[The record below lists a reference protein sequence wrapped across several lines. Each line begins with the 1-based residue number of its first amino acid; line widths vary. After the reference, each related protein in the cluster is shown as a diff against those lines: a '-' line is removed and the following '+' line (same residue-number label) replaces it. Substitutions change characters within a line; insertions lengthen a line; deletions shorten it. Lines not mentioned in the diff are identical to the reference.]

1 MSEKAEVNTNTDDLE
16 VEANVTLKIEL
27 DIESLGSATGSMFDD
42 HLLPIREA
50 VTATLEKTRQAHQ
63 KAVKRL
69 EKLGDK
75 VSAGALAK
83 KKNGISGVKEF
94 QALADSYNKVN
105 GVRKSGTRYEVA
117 LSDAHVDVDNSVIR
131 GKLVVRDVI
140 EKKHYHGDSAYHDEI
155 VEMFVE
161 LKFTADMK
169 MAAKDIEDTAKSLE
183 EAQEH
188 DRAVTHLVA
197 QRHKVVE
204 RTKRLTTM
212 LLLSGKKATRQAL
225 VKCGEEAIA
234 MTIRTAVKALPK
246 SYQKMLPAPSKD

>member
-1 MSEKAEVNTNTDDLE
+1 MSEKSEVEVDPEELE

-42 HLLPIREA
+42 HLLPVREA
-50 VTATLEKTRQAHQ
+50 TTTALEKARQAHQ
-63 KAVKRL
+63 KATKRL

-75 VSAGALAK
+75 VSAGALTK
-83 KKNGISGVKEF
+83 KKNGIKGVKEF
-94 QALADSYNKVN
+94 QALADAYNKVN
-105 GVRKSGTRYEVA
+105 DVRKSGTRHEVA
-117 LSDAHVDVDNSVIR
+117 LSDAHVDVDNGVVS

-140 EKKHYHGDSAYHDEI
+140 EKKHYHGDSSYHDEI
-155 VEMFVE
+155 VEMSVE
-161 LKFTADMK
+161 LEFTADMNK
-169 MAAKDIEDTAKSLE
+169 AAKEIEAATMALV

-188 DRAVTHLVA
+188 DRAVVHLTA